1 MELRDEFCS
10 LKDTKE
16 GSHRFTGYSECGPWT
31 CGIDIYSELAR
42 KVEAHSPPQSYFI
55 NLTVFLGGLHS
66 AKLCSQGIMVCLCS
80 NWAGVEHQL
89 ASLGHLGFW
98 HC

>member
-16 GSHRFTGYSECGPWT
+16 GSIGQNGTDAEQCYSECGPWT

-42 KVEAHSPPQSYFI
+42 KVEAHSLPQSY
-55 NLTVFLGGLHS
+55 
-66 AKLCSQGIMVCLCS
+66 
-80 NWAGVEHQL
+80 
-89 ASLGHLGFW
+89 
-98 HC
+98 

>member
-42 KVEAHSPPQSYFI
+42 KVEAHSLPQSYLLI
-55 NLTVFLGGLHS
+55 
-66 AKLCSQGIMVCLCS
+66 
-80 NWAGVEHQL
+80 
-89 ASLGHLGFW
+89 
-98 HC
+98 

>member
-1 MELRDEFCS
+1 MSHQKKLRELHMELGYEFCN

-42 KVEAHSPPQSYFI
+42 K
-55 NLTVFLGGLHS
+55 
-66 AKLCSQGIMVCLCS
+66 
-80 NWAGVEHQL
+80 
-89 ASLGHLGFW
+89 
-98 HC
+98 